1 MIELDS
7 VAAAHPT
14 NTTVITKI
22 RRFLM
27 AEMLKVKAALA
38 SRHGID
44 AEGGVGRW
52 CSWWLVIWLAYFRTL
67 TANSHALDHLCNK
80 GNVWL

>member
-1 MIELDS
+1 MDS
-7 VAAAHPT
+7 FADGRIRQCCVTPPA
-14 NTTVITKI
+14 NTKS

-44 AEGGVGRW
+44 AGRAVTP
-52 CSWWLVIWLAYFRTL
+52 SI
-67 TANSHALDHLCNK
+67 
-80 GNVWL
+80 